1 MIGFMEE
8 VARCLHH
15 PHNNALMVS
24 IQVRDYNT
32 HRVLIDNGSFVDILY
47 YPTFQQMRIDRDR
60 LVLANTPLVG
70 FRGTRVYPL
79 GTVTLLI
86 MVGDYPQ
93 QTTKDVTFLMVDYSS
108 AYNAIIGH
116 PTLNSW
122 KAMISTYHLMIKFP
136 TKYKIGEVQGDQITA
151 RECYIAMLKMDN
163 HLQTMCIE
171 EQRTMVEPVKGLE
184 KVLLDD
190 SRLKRMARISILA
203 SLLTRQTLTIF
214 LKENQDVFAWSHDDM
229 PRIDPLV
236 IVHRLNVSP
245 FFPPIR

>member
-1 MIGFMEE
+1 MKE

-32 HRVLIDNGSFVDILY
+32 HRVLIDNRSFVDILY

-93 QTTKDVTFLMVDYSS
+93 QTTKDVTFLMVEYSS
-108 AYNAIIGH
+108 AYNAIIGR
-116 PTLNSW
+116 PTLNS
-122 KAMISTYHLMIKFP
+122 
-136 TKYKIGEVQGDQITA
+136 
-151 RECYIAMLKMDN
+151 
-163 HLQTMCIE
+163 
-171 EQRTMVEPVKGLE
+171 
-184 KVLLDD
+184 
-190 SRLKRMARISILA
+190 
-203 SLLTRQTLTIF
+203 
-214 LKENQDVFAWSHDDM
+214 
-229 PRIDPLV
+229 
-236 IVHRLNVSP
+236 
-245 FFPPIR
+245 

>member
-1 MIGFMEE
+1 MEE